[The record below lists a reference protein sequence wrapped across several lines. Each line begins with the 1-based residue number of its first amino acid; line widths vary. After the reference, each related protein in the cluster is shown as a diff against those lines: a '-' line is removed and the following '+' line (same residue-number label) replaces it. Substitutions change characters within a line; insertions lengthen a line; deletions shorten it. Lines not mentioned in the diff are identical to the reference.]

1 MNFDMQIMCKA
12 CDGQGKRN
20 SVVSS
25 EDILL
30 IVHTSREEGVV
41 QKINAIKE
49 VRNQYEGIGLKEAK
63 ELVEGA
69 MAYYEAIEKHSIN
82 YTITT

>member
-1 MNFDMQIMCKA
+1 MNFDMQIRCKA
-12 CDGQGKRN
+12 CDGQGKTS
-20 SVVSS
+20 SVISS
-25 EDILL
+25 EDILS
-30 IVHTSREEGVV
+30 IVHSSREEGAV
-41 QKINAIKE
+41 QKIPAIKE

-69 MAYYEAIEKHSIN
+69 MAYYEAIEKYSVD

>member
-1 MNFDMQIMCKA
+1 MNFDIQIMCKA
-12 CDGQGKRN
+12 CDGQGKRRT
-20 SVVSS
+20 VVSS

-30 IVHTSREEGVV
+30 IVHTSLIDGVV

-69 MAYYEAIEKHSIN
+69 MAYYKAIEKHSIN

>member
-1 MNFDMQIMCKA
+1 MNFDMQIKCKA
-12 CDGQGKRN
+12 CDGQGKTS
-20 SVVSS
+20 SVISS
-25 EDILL
+25 EDILS
-30 IVHTSREEGVV
+30 IVHTSLIDGVV